1 METHNNT
8 ADKVLGILL
17 KEQFAVHTAT
27 SLARALRLTRQGIW
41 RLLNKLTEN
50 KLIIL
55 KSIGNSKTSTV
66 TIRLNWSN
74 PVTEKTVSLLLTKES
89 LKQQRW
95 RVNFEELENNV
106 EFLILFGSILNN
118 PKEANDLDLLAIA
131 GRKRSK
137 AIEEITLKIQQTLL
151 KKIHLVDLTKA
162 EFYQE
167 LRKQNKAY
175 IDAVKKGVIL
185 YGQDNFIKFVREFN
199 ERT

>member
-1 METHNNT
+1 M
-8 ADKVLGILL
+8 
-17 KEQFAVHTAT
+17 
-27 SLARALRLTRQGIW
+27 
-41 RLLNKLTEN
+41 TEN